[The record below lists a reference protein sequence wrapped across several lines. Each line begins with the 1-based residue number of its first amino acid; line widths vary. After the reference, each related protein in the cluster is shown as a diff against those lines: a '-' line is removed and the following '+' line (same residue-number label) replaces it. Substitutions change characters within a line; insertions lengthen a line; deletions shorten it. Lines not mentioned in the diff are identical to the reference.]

1 MTSPAEVETV
11 PIGVQRTEAQTHFP
25 QAYIAHLILRPM
37 SGAETDHVYH

>member
-1 MTSPAEVETV
+1 MTASAEVETV
-11 PIGVQRTEAQTHFP
+11 PIGVQWTEAQAHFP

>member
-1 MTSPAEVETV
+1 MTAPTEVETV
-11 PIGVQRTEAQTHFP
+11 PIGVQWTEAQAHFP